1 MINATDIPLTTDP
14 QQMISQLARLVEISV
29 TLNSTLQLEPLLE
42 YILDTAADL
51 LDCEAASILLYDQN
65 QHQLWFAATTGSSP
79 KELAGISVPL
89 NNSIAGKIFQENKPL
104 VINDVG
110 RDSLHNRDV
119 SEQVKHEVRSLL
131 GVPMQIQ
138 DQKVGV
144 LEAINKKSEKFSY
157 ADTKLL
163 SIVASQAAVAINNA
177 RLVQELQNANTE
189 LSETDEMK
197 TRFMAVA
204 SHELRTPLGIIM
216 GYATFLKEEA
226 QGELSEHANSVLSA
240 ALELRSLVE
249 DMTNMNLI
257 YTGKRDIRPVPVV
270 LQDIINVA
278 YDEVASTVEAKND
291 DLILELPEE
300 PIIVRADQKLKL
312 VFGNVLINAVRFT
325 PDPGRILIRLSA
337 TTENALVEIQ
347 DDGIGI
353 PPDKLTRIFDQFYQV
368 EDHMTRRY
376 GGLGL
381 GLAIARVLVELHDG
395 HIWAISE
402 GLGKGATFKIQLP
415 LLLPPTNEFAR
426 TEQSGSLPD

>member
-1 MINATDIPLTTDP
+1 MIDATDLPLTADP

-42 YILDTAADL
+42 YILDTAAEL
-51 LDCEAASILLYDQN
+51 LDCEAASILLYDQK

-89 NNSIAGKIFQENKPL
+89 NNSIAGTIFLENKPL
-104 VINDVG
+104 VINNVERED
-110 RDSLHNRDV
+110 RHNTDV
-119 SEQVKHEVRSLL
+119 SEQIKHQVRSLL
-131 GVPMQIQ
+131 GVPMEIQ

-144 LEAINKKSEKFSY
+144 LEAINKNSSIFSF

-163 SIVASQAAVAINNA
+163 SIIASQAAVAINNA
-177 RLVQELQNANTE
+177 RLVQELQNANDE

-226 QGELSEHANSVLSA
+226 QGELSEHANSVLTA
-240 ALELRSLVE
+240 ALELRTMVE
-249 DMTNMNLI
+249 DLTNMNLI
-257 YTGKRDIRPVPVV
+257 YTGQRDIRPVPVV
-270 LQDIINVA
+270 LQDIIHVA
-278 YDEVASTVEAKND
+278 CDEMISDAEAKGHQLMF
-291 DLILELPEE
+291 DLPDEAIV
-300 PIIVRADQKLKL
+300 VRADQKLKL
-312 VFGNVLINAVRFT
+312 VFGNVLNNAVRFT
-325 PDPGRILIRLSA
+325 TGPGEILVRLTA
-337 TTENALVEIQ
+337 TAEKALVEIQ
-347 DDGIGI
+347 DNGIGV
-353 PPDKLTRIFDQFYQV
+353 PPDKLTRIFDQFYQI

-395 HIWAISE
+395 RIWAVSE

-415 LLLPPTNEFAR
+415 LILPPTNE
-426 TEQSGSLPD
+426 TLESEQ

>member
-1 MINATDIPLTTDP
+1 MIDATDLPLTADP
-14 QQMISQLARLVEISV
+14 QQMINQLARLVEISV

-42 YILDTAADL
+42 YILDTAAEL
-51 LDCEAASILLYDQN
+51 LDCEAASILLYDQK

-89 NNSIAGKIFQENKPL
+89 NNSIAGTIFQENKPL
-104 VINDVG
+104 VINNVE
-110 RDSLHNRDV
+110 REERHNTDV
-119 SEQVKHEVRSLL
+119 SEQIKHQVRSLL
-131 GVPMQIQ
+131 GVPMEIQ

-144 LEAINKKSEKFSY
+144 LEAINKKSSTFSF

-163 SIVASQAAVAINNA
+163 SIIASQAAVAINNA
-177 RLVQELQNANTE
+177 RLVQELQNANAE

-226 QGELSEHANSVLSA
+226 QGELSEHANSVLTA
-240 ALELRSLVE
+240 ALELRTMVE
-249 DMTNMNLI
+249 DLTNMNLI
-257 YTGKRDIRPVPVV
+257 YTGQRDIRPVPVV
-270 LQDIINVA
+270 LQDIIQVA
-278 YDEVASTVEAKND
+278 CDEMASDAEAKGHQLIF
-291 DLILELPEE
+291 DLPDEA
-300 PIIVRADQKLKL
+300 IIVRADQKLKL
-312 VFGNVLINAVRFT
+312 VFGNVLNNAVRFT
-325 PDPGRILIRLSA
+325 PGPGKILVRLTA
-337 TTENALVEIQ
+337 TADKALVEIR
-347 DDGIGI
+347 DNGIGI
-353 PPDKLTRIFDQFYQV
+353 PPDKLTRIFDQFYQI

-395 HIWAISE
+395 RIWAVSD

-415 LLLPPTNEFAR
+415 LILPPTNEFAGL
-426 TEQSGSLPD
+426 EQ